1 MSVKNPDAYNRL
13 SFRSPL
19 RKTNVIKKPDK
30 PVILSPKPKMYNRVS
45 CRSPIK
51 VVKQDTNLYNV
62 VTKTPGGDQV
72 TVPTENK
79 HSFIKFKE
87 SVLPKPV
94 NVTILKELLPMK
106 KRCSFEEALTIYE
119 NNQSYY
125 LSKIKIGSEEEVI
138 KILKEI
144 DILEKWFCHIPEP
157 RPKTSSEINEWKL
170 RNKFKKDYGYSKY
183 FDIDLISYTNYK

>member
-19 RKTNVIKKPDK
+19 RKTNVIKKPE
-30 PVILSPKPKMYNRVS
+30 IIQSPKTKYNRVS

-51 VVKQDTNLYNV
+51 TIKQDTNIYNV
-62 VTKTPGGDQV
+62 VTKTPAGDQV

-94 NVTILKELLPMK
+94 KVTILKELLPLK
-106 KRCSFEEALTIYE
+106 KKCSFEEALTIYE

-125 LSKIKIGSEEEVI
+125 LSNIKIGSEDEVI

-157 RPKTSSEINEWKL
+157 RPKISSEINEWKL

-183 FDIDLISYTNYK
+183 FDIDLFFYTNYK